1 MPEVVLT
8 STRMLWYIGTH
19 ISIHQQAPKVT
30 LKTNNPHRFS
40 ILVIDTQW
48 VNDRVGVYPW
58 LLLFPRT
65 SEKMG
70 AHGLLRTAGF
80 FPSDPNCPRHLKLD
94 LEPSSEKASL
104 CRFVP

>member
-40 ILVIDTQW
+40 ILVMDTQW
-48 VNDRVGVYPW
+48 VNDRVGVLHLATPIPKDLGEDGSPW
-58 LLLFPRT
+58 SFKNSRILPF
-65 SEKMG
+65 
-70 AHGLLRTAGF
+70 
-80 FPSDPNCPRHLKLD
+80 
-94 LEPSSEKASL
+94 
-104 CRFVP
+104 